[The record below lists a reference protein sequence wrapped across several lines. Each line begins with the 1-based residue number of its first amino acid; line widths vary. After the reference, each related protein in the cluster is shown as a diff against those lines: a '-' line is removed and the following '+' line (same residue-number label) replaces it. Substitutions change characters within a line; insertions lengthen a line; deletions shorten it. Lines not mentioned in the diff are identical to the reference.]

1 MTLPVPSSSVVVPGI
16 GICGKNEKI
25 GKISSVHKF
34 TNKDSTMNEIT
45 TKLPSLKHPKTN
57 SNSPGK

>member
-16 GICGKNEKI
+16 GICGKHEKI

-34 TNKDSTMNEIT
+34 TNKDSAMNEIT
-45 TKLPSLKHPKTN
+45 TKLPLKHPRTN
-57 SNSPGK
+57 SSSPGK